1 MKIITATL
9 ATAILVGTAGLALA
23 DPVRVGLQPWLGY
36 GPLWVAE
43 EKGFFDANGID
54 VELTNFSWDQDVTA
68 ALASGSL
75 DVTVAATN
83 TTIAIQN
90 AGLNVKGFLILDV
103 SFEADAV
110 IANADIATVADLK
123 GKSVAFEAGSTS
135 DLLINDA
142 LRSAGM
148 SIADITHVP
157 MGASDAG
164 LALIAGQ
171 VDAAVTYEP
180 YISAALA
187 QGNGQKVLLTAAER
201 PGLISDLMIAT
212 PEWLAAN
219 PDKAIALVKAWDQ
232 AVTFIREN
240 PEEGGAI
247 IAEAV
252 GSPMEEFT
260 PAFAGVRLYTAAEN
274 LAALGSDFPATIGEI
289 GAIMQAANPDEISK
303 IPALD
308 ELLSMDAL
316 NSVVGQ

>member
-1 MKIITATL
+1 MKRASMAL
-9 ATAILVGTAGLALA
+9 AAAMLLSGAGLALA
-23 DPVRVGLQPWLGY
+23 EPVKVGVQPWLGY

-43 EKGFFDANGID
+43 EKGFFDANGVD
-54 VELTNFSWDQDVTA
+54 VELTTFNWDQDVTA

-75 DVTVAATN
+75 DVTVSATN

-90 AGLNVKGFLILDV
+90 AGLAVKGFLILDV
-103 SFEADAV
+103 SFEADA
-110 IANADIATVADLK
+110 ILAGAGIGSVADLR

-135 DLLINDA
+135 DLLVNDA

-148 SIADITHVP
+148 TIADVTPVP
-157 MGASDAG
+157 MGAAEAG

-180 YISAALA
+180 YISAALS

-201 PGLISDLMIAT
+201 PGLISDLMVAT

-219 PDKAIALVKAWDQ
+219 PETAVALVKAWDQ

-247 IAEAV
+247 IAKAV

-260 PAFAGVRLYTAAEN
+260 PAFKGVRLYTSAEN
-274 LAALGSDFPATIGEI
+274 LAAIEGDFPATLAEI
-289 GAIMQAANPDEISK
+289 GAIMQASNPDEISK

-308 ELLSMDAL
+308 ELMSLDA
-316 NSVVGQ
+316 VKAAAGQ

>member
-1 MKIITATL
+1 MKRVSMAL
-9 ATAILVGTAGLALA
+9 AAAMLVSSAGLALA
-23 DPVRVGLQPWLGY
+23 DAVKVGVQPWLGY

-43 EKGFFDANGID
+43 EKGFFDANGVD
-54 VELTNFSWDQDVTA
+54 VELTTFNWDQDVTA

-75 DVTVAATN
+75 DVTVSATN

-90 AGLNVKGFLILDV
+90 AGLAVKGFLILDV
-103 SFEADAV
+103 SFEADA
-110 IANADIATVADLK
+110 ILAGADIASVADLR

-135 DLLINDA
+135 DLLLNDA

-148 SIADITHVP
+148 TIADVTHVP
-157 MGASDAG
+157 MGAAEAG

-180 YISAALA
+180 YISAALS

-201 PGLISDLMIAT
+201 PGLISDLMVAT
-212 PEWLAAN
+212 PDWLAAN
-219 PDKAIALVKAWDQ
+219 PETAVALVKAWDQ

-247 IAEAV
+247 IAKAV

-260 PAFAGVRLYTAAEN
+260 PAFKGVRLYTSAEN
-274 LAALGSDFPATIGEI
+274 LAAIEGDFPATLAEI
-289 GAIMQAANPDEISK
+289 GAIMQASNPDEISK

-308 ELLSMDAL
+308 ELMSLDA
-316 NSVVGQ
+316 VKAAAGK

>member
-1 MKIITATL
+1 MKNATIAF
-9 ATAILVGTAGLALA
+9 ATALLVSSAGAVLA
-23 DPVRVGLQPWLGY
+23 DPVKLGLQPWLGY

-43 EKGFFDANGID
+43 EKGFFEANGLD
-54 VELTNFSWDQDVTA
+54 VELANFSWDQDVTA

-90 AGLNVKGFLILDV
+90 AGLPVKGFLILDV
-103 SFEADAV
+103 SFEADA
-110 IANADIATVADLK
+110 ILSGADIGSVADLK
-123 GKSVAFEAGSTS
+123 GKSIAFEAGSTS
-135 DLLINDA
+135 DLLLNDA
-142 LRSAGM
+142 LRGAGLT
-148 SIADITHVP
+148 IADVTHVP
-157 MGASDAG
+157 MGASEAG

-187 QGNGQKVLLTAAER
+187 QGNGHKVLLTAAER
-201 PGLISDLMIAT
+201 PGLISDLMVAT

-219 PDKAIALVKAWDQ
+219 PDKALALVKAWDQ

-247 IAEAV
+247 IAKAV

-260 PAFAGVRLYTAAEN
+260 PAFSGVRLYTSAEN
-274 LAALGSDFPATIGEI
+274 LTALQGDFPATIGEI
-289 GAIMQAANPDEISK
+289 GAIMQAANPDEIK
-303 IPALD
+303 TIPTLDALIA
-308 ELLSMDAL
+308 MDAIKAAA
-316 NSVVGQ
+316 GQ